1 MSKLLF
7 NNITSEFILFPTLK
21 DLYTKKGL
29 AKSEILTIIHIY
41 AKALWHLILGQ
52 FIWFVFKEALLNS
65 ILIAIGFDAFD
76 ECLVVT
82 LF

>member
-41 AKALWHLILGQ
+41 AKAL
-52 FIWFVFKEALLNS
+52 
-65 ILIAIGFDAFD
+65 
-76 ECLVVT
+76 
-82 LF
+82 

>member
-52 FIWFVFKEALLNS
+52 FIWFVFKNS
-65 ILIAIGFDAFD
+65 VINLHTGCDRIR
-76 ECLVVT
+76 CVR
-82 LF
+82 